1 MICGEVFIL
10 RLPLKEIWIMLIM
23 VLIIDENNKKEV
35 KPMNDGQSDV
45 WKEKESVVVKV
56 GDGKVDFN
64 RRNLKKFFLTHKDR
78 SQITKETILD
88 FFNEDSLS
96 KEDPETGCYISH
108 LLFLDGNYNFR
119 YFMREVF
126 EFVSPKELN
135 RDGQLY
141 IDCAFQS
148 HMRLSSFMPD
158 YSKLL
163 KEAIVYYGIDVN
175 EHFDNQGNNLL
186 HWIATGNA
194 VEHFTELAIYFE
206 QYMYYEKNNYG
217 VSLSSM
223 KQLASKMSEQ
233 THIPRGIEA
242 VGDYVSIYRKL
253 GNDIPFLP
261 DVFSPFYVFS
271 KEDKVMQKFITYGQW
286 KRIYDYIP
294 DENHLKQY
302 KFGSF
307 KK

>member
-1 MICGEVFIL
+1 
-10 RLPLKEIWIMLIM
+10 M

-56 GDGKVDFN
+56 GNGKVDFN
-64 RRNLKKFFLTHKDR
+64 RRNLKKFFLIHNHI

-108 LLFLDGNYNFR
+108 LLFLDGNYHWR
-119 YFMREVF
+119 YFMYEVF

-141 IDCAFQS
+141 IDCVFQS
-148 HMRLSSFMPD
+148 HMRLGSTPK
-158 YSKLL
+158 YSTLL
-163 KEAIVYYGIDVN
+163 KEAIVYYDIDVN

-194 VEHFTELAIYFE
+194 VEYFKDLAIYFE
-206 QYMYYEKNNYG
+206 QCMYYEKNNYG

-223 KQLASKMSEQ
+223 VQLASKMSKL
-233 THIPRGIEA
+233 TNIPRGIEA
-242 VGDYVSIYRKL
+242 VGDYISIYSKTR
-253 GNDIPFLP
+253 NDEYITP
-261 DVFSPFYVFS
+261 DEYFPFYVFS

-286 KRIYDYIP
+286 KRIFDYIP